1 MIVRRGFVVHA
12 EHPFPD
18 SWPAIG
24 RWHLHGPEV
33 DGYTRIDL
41 TDLAVFQ
48 SAQTARQSPVFERGR
63 DACVMSIDLRLA
75 QTAEEREALR
85 GSLLIL
91 VVQVV
96 PEKNL
101 HMDATLYGFYGPKS
115 SVDER
120 AGSHACG
127 DLPLLADIGWDKRFR
142 NWDDAEYI
150 LGEYQRQSGNTY
162 LLGTLDLV
170 RA

>member
-33 DGYTRIDL
+33 DGCTRIDL
-41 TDLAVFQ
+41 TDLAVFP
-48 SAQTARQSPVFERGR
+48 SVQTARQSPLFKQGR

-75 QTAEEREALR
+75 QTAEEGLALR
-85 GSLLIL
+85 GSPLIL
-91 VVQVV
+91 VVQSV
-96 PEKNL
+96 PTDSL
-101 HMDATLYGFYGPKS
+101 QMDTTLYGFYGPKS
-115 SVDER
+115 LVDER
-120 AGSHACG
+120 MGSHSCG

-142 NWDDAEYI
+142 NWDAAEYI

-170 RA
+170 RL

>member
-1 MIVRRGFVVHA
+1 MKIALMQDQGLGRA
-12 EHPFPD
+12 E
-18 SWPAIG
+18 
-24 RWHLHGPEV
+24 
-33 DGYTRIDL
+33 
-41 TDLAVFQ
+41 Q
-48 SAQTARQSPVFERGR
+48 GR
-63 DACVMSIDLRLA
+63 DACVMLIDLRLA

-85 GSLLIL
+85 ESLLIL

-96 PEKNL
+96 PEEGW
-101 HMDATLYGFYGPKS
+101 HVDTTLYGFYGPKS

-120 AGSHACG
+120 IGSHSCG

-142 NWDDAEYI
+142 NWDAAEYI

-170 RA
+170 RV